1 MSGDD
6 DVDVER
12 LARTTSPLLTKRVV
26 EIAAGSALTLDA
38 APGPDAIVFV
48 TAGEI
53 DVECASG
60 AAARFGQG
68 AVLCFTRITVRAL
81 RNPGREAARLLVVS
95 RSGNCT
101 G

>member
-1 MSGDD
+1 MSRSDH
-6 DVDVER
+6 VESPR
-12 LARTTSPLLTKRVV
+12 LTRRVV
-26 EIAAGSALTLDA
+26 EIAAGSALALDA

-53 DVECASG
+53 DVECSSG
-60 AAARFGQG
+60 ASARFGTG

-81 RNPGREAARLLVVS
+81 RNPGCEPARLLVIG

>member
-1 MSGDD
+1 MSRSDD
-6 DVDVER
+6 LASPR
-12 LARTTSPLLTKRVV
+12 LTRRVV
-26 EIAAGSALTLDA
+26 EVAAGSALDLDA

-53 DVECASG
+53 DVECANG
-60 AAARFGQG
+60 AAARFRTG
-68 AVLCFTRITVRAL
+68 AVLCFTRITLRAL
-81 RNPGREAARLLVVS
+81 RNPGGEPARLLVVG

>member
-1 MSGDD
+1 MSRSD

-12 LARTTSPLLTKRVV
+12 TAAPRLTRRVV

-38 APGPDAIVFV
+38 VPGPDAIVFV
-48 TAGEI
+48 TAGAV

-60 AAARFGQG
+60 AAARFGTG
-68 AVLCFTRITVRAL
+68 AVVCFTRITVRAL
-81 RNPGREAARLLVVS
+81 SNPGDEPARLLVVG
-95 RSGNCT
+95 RAGNCT